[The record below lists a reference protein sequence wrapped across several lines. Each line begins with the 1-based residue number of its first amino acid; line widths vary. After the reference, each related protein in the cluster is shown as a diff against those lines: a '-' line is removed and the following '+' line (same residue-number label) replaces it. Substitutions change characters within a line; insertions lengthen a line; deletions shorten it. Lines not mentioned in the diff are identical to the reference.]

1 MQDMMEFFRNHP
13 ILVVVWVI
21 LLFFLLGTF
30 LRGLTSK
37 VKTVT
42 RNEAIMLM
50 NKHNGIV
57 IDIRTRDEFRSGHI
71 SGSVNAPAAEIKQG
85 NTTHLD
91 KYREVPVIVTCV
103 SGLNSQEA
111 AESLSRAG
119 FNDVKVLKDG
129 INGWNSENLPLVRG
143 K

>member
-21 LLFFLLGTF
+21 LLFFLLGSF
-30 LRGLTSK
+30 LRGVRSK

-42 RNEAIMLM
+42 RNEATLLI
-50 NKHNGIV
+50 NKHNAV
-57 IDIRTRDEFRSGHI
+57 VVDIRTRDEFRSGHI
-71 SGSVNAPAAEIKQG
+71 SGSVNAPAAEIKKG
-85 NTTHLD
+85 NTTYLE
-91 KYREVPVIVTCV
+91 KYRDTPLIVACV

-111 AESLSRAG
+111 AETLSRAG
-119 FNDVKVLKDG
+119 FDDVKVLKDG
-129 INGWNSENLPLVRG
+129 ISGWNSENLPLVRS